1 MQVIKGKK
9 LEEEEDPYYSPANV
23 ESEIYAQLHQQGIRM
38 IRDKDIELVDYKKL
52 LLAYILTC

>member
-1 MQVIKGKK
+1 MIIGCSSFMQVIEGKK

-38 IRDKDIELVDYKKL
+38 IRDKDIESVY
-52 LLAYILTC
+52 Y

>member
-1 MQVIKGKK
+1 MIIGCSSIMQVIKGKK

-38 IRDKDIELVDYKKL
+38 IRDKDIE
-52 LLAYILTC
+52 